1 MPSNPNR
8 EYRTMELRT
17 AKREENE
24 EKSYMVEGY
33 ATTFNEEYELFR
45 DGHYIV
51 MEQVDKDAFKNTDVS
66 DVVFMLDHEGRV
78 FARTRNGSLTLEVDD
93 HGLLTKTNL
102 GLTESSRSV
111 FEDIDAGL
119 YDRMS
124 FAFTVNDESYREEE
138 LDNGNVI
145 LHRTILGIS
154 KLYDVSAV
162 SFPAN
167 PNTDISARSKDSI
180 DGEIKRFEAER
191 LHEQEIAELRSR
203 ILERLNH
210 KEENT
215 DERD

>member
-1 MPSNPNR
+1 MMNPNR
-8 EYRTMELRT
+8 EYREALAIRA
-17 AKREENE
+17 AKREEGAAQ
-24 EKSYMVEGY
+24 SYMVEGY
-33 ATTFNEEYELFR
+33 ATTFNEEYELYR
-45 DGHYIV
+45 EGNYVV
-51 MEQVDKDAFKNTDVS
+51 MEQIDKDAFKNTDVS
-66 DVVFMLDHEGRV
+66 DVVFLLDHEGRV

-124 FAFTVNDESYREEE
+124 FAFTVDKDEWHEEE
-138 LDNGNVI
+138 LENGEVI
-145 LHRTILGIS
+145 FHRSITGIR

-191 LHEQEIAELRSR
+191 LHEQEIKELRSR
-203 ILERLNH
+203 ILARLEH
-210 KEENT
+210 KEETKN
-215 DERD
+215 ERD

>member
-1 MPSNPNR
+1 MMNPNR
-8 EYRTMELRT
+8 EYREARAIRA
-17 AKREENE
+17 AKREEGAE
-24 EKSYMVEGY
+24 QSYMVEGY

-45 DGHYIV
+45 DGNYIV

-111 FEDIDAGL
+111 FDDIDAGL

-138 LDNGNVI
+138 LDNGNVV

-167 PNTDISARSKDSI
+167 PNTDISARSKDAI
-180 DGEIKRFEAER
+180 DGEIRRIEAER
-191 LHEQEIAELRSR
+191 LHREEIKEARQALKDQISR
-203 ILERLNH
+203 IM
-210 KEENT
+210 EE
-215 DERD
+215 

>member
-1 MPSNPNR
+1 MMNPNR
-8 EYRTMELRT
+8 EYREARAIRA
-17 AKREENE
+17 AKRQEGEEQ
-24 EKSYMVEGY
+24 SYMVEGY

-45 DGHYIV
+45 DGNYIV

-78 FARTRNGSLTLEVDD
+78 FARTRNGSLALEVDD

-191 LHEQEIAELRSR
+191 LHEQEIKELRSR
-203 ILERLNH
+203 ILEHLNH

>member
-1 MPSNPNR
+1 MMNPNR
-8 EYRTMELRT
+8 EYREARAIRA
-17 AKREENE
+17 AKREEGSE
-24 EKSYMVEGY
+24 QSYMVEGY

-45 DGHYIV
+45 DGNYIV

-111 FEDIDAGL
+111 FDDIDAGL

-138 LDNGNVI
+138 LENGNVV

-167 PNTDISARSKDSI
+167 PNTDISARSKDAI
-180 DGEIKRFEAER
+180 DGEIRRIEAER
-191 LHEQEIAELRSR
+191 LHREEIKEARQALKDQISR
-203 ILERLNH
+203 IM
-210 KEENT
+210 EE
-215 DERD
+215 